1 MVTMTAMNPN
11 QGSEK
16 RGDVMLQLGYSCMG
30 EKNMYVTS
38 RDLGM
43 THHLTLII
51 DWLRA
56 LLCDCQFRHIQ

>member
-1 MVTMTAMNPN
+1 MTATSLN

-30 EKNMYVTS
+30 EKNMYVAL
-38 RDLGM
+38 RNVAM
-43 THHLTLII
+43 THPLTLII

-56 LLCDCQFRHIQ
+56 ALCECQLRQIQ